1 MLMPGAPGRFVMSSK
16 TKNLERLALS
26 LSNWLNWVAGA
37 ALVAMLCLVVA
48 DIIAARLFKWPIPG
62 GIEMVGFLGV
72 IVVAFSIAQTQVV
85 RGHIDVEVLV
95 TRFSD
100 TVQKAIA
107 CVVYSFGMLLFA
119 LIAWRSYDFARR
131 LQATGEVSMT
141 QEIPFYPFVY
151 CIAFSCVSVLLVL
164 LVQLLREMTRA

>member
-1 MLMPGAPGRFVMSSK
+1 MPGAPGRFVVSSK
-16 TKNLERLALS
+16 TKDLEKLALT
-26 LSNWLNWVAGA
+26 LSNWLNWIAGA

-48 DIIAARLFKWPIPG
+48 DIVGAHLFKWPIPG

-72 IVVAFSIAQTQVV
+72 IVVAFSIARTQVM
-85 RGHIDVEVLV
+85 RGHIDVEFLV
-95 TRFSD
+95 VRFS
-100 TVQKAIA
+100 TAVQKVIA
-107 CVVYSFGMLLFA
+107 CIVYSFGMVLFA
-119 LIAWRSYDFARR
+119 LIAWRSYDFGRM

-164 LVQLLREMTRA
+164 LVQLLREVTRA

>member
-1 MLMPGAPGRFVMSSK
+1 MPGAPGRFVMSSK

-26 LSNWLNWVAGA
+26 LSNWLNWIAGA

-48 DIIAARLFKWPIPG
+48 DIIGARLFKWPIPG

-85 RGHIDVEVLV
+85 RGHIDVEFLV
-95 TRFSD
+95 TRFST

-107 CVVYSFGMLLFA
+107 CIVYSFGMLLFA

>member
-1 MLMPGAPGRFVMSSK
+1 MVSSK
-16 TKNLERLALS
+16 TKKLERLALS
-26 LSNWLNWVAGA
+26 LSTWLNWVAGA

-48 DIIAARLFKWPIPG
+48 DIIGARLFKWPIPG

-72 IVVAFSIAQTQVV
+72 ILVVFSIAQTQVV
-85 RGHIDVEVLV
+85 RGHIDVEILV
-95 TRFSD
+95 TRFSERA
-100 TVQKAIA
+100 QKAIA

-119 LIAWRSYDFARR
+119 LIGWMSYDFGRG

-151 CIAFSCVSVLLVL
+151 CITFACVSVLLVL
-164 LVQLLREMTRA
+164 LVQLIREVTRA

>member
-1 MLMPGAPGRFVMSSK
+1 MPGAPGRLLMSSK
-16 TKNLERLALS
+16 TKNLEKLALS

-48 DIIAARLFKWPIPG
+48 DIIGARLFKWPIPG

-85 RGHIDVEVLV
+85 RGHIDVEFLV
-95 TRFSD
+95 TRFST

>member
-1 MLMPGAPGRFVMSSK
+1 MPGAPGRFVMSSK
-16 TKNLERLALS
+16 IKNLERLALS
-26 LSNWLNWVAGA
+26 LSNWLNWIAGA

-48 DIIAARLFKWPIPG
+48 DIIGARLFKWPIPG

-72 IVVAFSIAQTQVV
+72 IVVAFSIARTQAV
-85 RGHIDVEVLV
+85 RGHIDVEFLV
-95 TRFSD
+95 TRFSI

-119 LIAWRSYDFARR
+119 LIAWRSYDFGRR

-151 CIAFSCVSVLLVL
+151 CIAFSCISVLLVL

>member
-1 MLMPGAPGRFVMSSK
+1 MPGAPGRFVMSIK
-16 TKNLERLALS
+16 TKNLEKLALS

-48 DIIAARLFKWPIPG
+48 DIIGARLFKWPIPG
-62 GIEMVGFLGV
+62 GIEMIGFLGV

-85 RGHIDVEVLV
+85 RGHIDVEFLV
-95 TRFSD
+95 TRFPN

-107 CVVYSFGMLLFA
+107 CIVYSFGMLLFA
-119 LIAWRSYDFARR
+119 LIAWRSYDFGRM

>member
-1 MLMPGAPGRFVMSSK
+1 MSSK

-37 ALVAMLCLVVA
+37 ALVAMLGLVVA
-48 DIIAARLFKWPIPG
+48 DIIGARLFKWPIPG

-85 RGHIDVEVLV
+85 RGHIDVEILV
-95 TRFSD
+95 TRFST

-107 CVVYSFGMLLFA
+107 CIVYSFGMLLFA

>member
-1 MLMPGAPGRFVMSSK
+1 MPGAPGRFVMSSK

>member
-1 MLMPGAPGRFVMSSK
+1 MPGAPGRFVMSSK

-85 RGHIDVEVLV
+85 RGHIDVEFLV
-95 TRFSD
+95 MRFST

-119 LIAWRSYDFARR
+119 LIAWRSYDFARG